1 MAILGL
7 LVAVLGR
14 LFYGHLDVNEVL
26 EWKLPGWHKMITMPS
41 FVWQWNVLI
50 ASKSREMRINLM
62 FLELRLVWH
71 DLWQSW
77 TPMKPLTVRQNLR
90 YWNWLCHC
98 HRLVSCQPCD
108 HGYVLSWCLH
118 ILRKPCCFPG
128 HGKFLADLLYGAS
141 AWESKC
147 ISCFA
152 TWSCRILPADSLVEN
167 GWCLWNSGIS
177 RLFWVYSFWF
187 FESFWMVFIGMLIY
201 LYRDS
206 LM

>member
-77 TPMKPLTVRQNLR
+77 KPMKPLTVRQNLR

-108 HGYVLSWCLH
+108 LGYVLSWCLH

-128 HGKFLADLLYGAS
+128 DGKFLADLLYGAS